1 VTGQNGVTLSIQYG
15 LNKMKSQT
23 LAGDMRTDGVPR
35 SKLLSFRLFAFLL
48 FLTLGAGVEG
58 LLFEYRQER
67 IAELKAANLML
78 VENIRA
84 RLEGELNAVFYFSNG
99 IASSWATQRV
109 STAPEKAHYI
119 FANLLRHSRHVRSFA
134 VAVGTRIA
142 YVYPP
147 GDSGMAIDSDL
158 KNHLLQWPFVE
169 RGIATRSPQIIWTG
183 PPARGGLAYLVPIF
197 EKGQFWGLLSTQIDE
212 SSLFTAAGLTQKNA
226 AYQYALRGK
235 GLPDAKE
242 GMILGSSLLFGD
254 PQAQVLDL
262 SIPGGHWQLAVKSG
276 IEPMPG
282 IGPWFLRLM
291 GWLLAALFA
300 ALAMASRKLQQKLAE
315 MALYDPLTELPSR
328 NLFIDRLVQVIRR
341 TKRNR
346 GNFSILF
353 INLNEF
359 KSINESH
366 GEKVGDMM
374 LAGIGKRISGFIRHC
389 DTVTRW
395 VGDEFLILLDDCPH
409 DQAHIIAANL
419 GHQIELPVHCGEHP
433 LKIGASIG
441 LATFPDDGQ
450 SLAALL
456 KVAEARMVE
465 EKGQRKI

>member
-1 VTGQNGVTLSIQYG
+1 
-15 LNKMKSQT
+15 MKSQA
-23 LAGDMRTDGVPR
+23 LAGDMQSDGNLK
-35 SKLLSFRLFAFLL
+35 SKPLSFGIFAFLL
-48 FLTLGAGVEG
+48 FLTFGAGVEG
-58 LLFEYRQER
+58 LLYEYRQER
-67 IAELKAANLML
+67 IAELNNANLML
-78 VENIRA
+78 VENIHA
-84 RLEGELNAVFYFSNG
+84 RLEGELNAVFFFSNG
-99 IASSWATQRV
+99 IASSWAMQRIP
-109 STAPEKAHYI
+109 TAPDKAHYL
-119 FANLLRHSRHVRSFA
+119 FAELFRHSRHVRSFA
-134 VAVGTRIA
+134 VAVGSRVA

-147 GDSGMAIDSDL
+147 GENGMAIDSDL
-158 KNHLLQWPFVE
+158 KNHPLQWPLVE
-169 RGIATRSPQIIWTG
+169 RGIATRSPQIIWTN
-183 PPARGGLAYLVPIF
+183 PPARGLAYLVPIF
-197 EKGQFWGLLSTQIDE
+197 EKGQYWGLLITQIDE
-212 SSLFTAAGLTQKNA
+212 SSLFSAAGLTQTSA
-226 AYQYALRGK
+226 AYEYALRGQ
-235 GLPDAKE
+235 GPPDAKE
-242 GMILGSSLLFGD
+242 GMILGSSLMFGD
-254 PQAQVLDL
+254 PEAQVLDL

-282 IGPWFLRLM
+282 IWPWFLRVL
-291 GWLLAALFA
+291 GWLLAAVFA
-300 ALAMASRKLQQKLAE
+300 ALAMALWKLQQKLAE

-328 NLFIDRLVQVIRR
+328 NLFLDRLVQVIRR

-359 KSINESH
+359 KSVNESH

-419 GHQIELPVHCGEHP
+419 GHQIELPVYCGEHP
-433 LKIGASIG
+433 LRIGASIG

-456 KVAEARMVE
+456 KVAEARMAE